1 MDNQSFLGTGMKF
14 PPQVDPGT
22 GRFVSSSDERSVRE
36 SVYLILTTARGER
49 WLEPNFGSQLSQYT
63 FMDTSPT
70 MLSIMKDDVRMT
82 ILSQEP
88 RISEV
93 DVEIDT
99 TSQEGCLLFNIDYN
113 VAGSN
118 SEENL
123 VFPFFL
129 TSDRGESENAW

>member
-99 TSQEGCLLFNIDYN
+99 TSQEGCLLFNIDYS

>member
-36 SVYLILTTARGER
+36 SIYLILTTARGER

-99 TSQEGCLLFNIDYN
+99 TSQEGCLLFNIDYS

>member
-49 WLEPNFGSQLSQYT
+49 WLEPRFGSELARYT

-70 MLSIMKDDVRMT
+70 MLAIMKDDVRMT

-88 RISEV
+88 RV
-93 DVEIDT
+93 TDVSIELDPDA
-99 TSQEGCLLFNIDYN
+99 QEGCLLFIIDYTL
-113 VAGSN
+113 AGSN
-118 SEENL
+118 TRENL

-129 TSDRGESENAW
+129 TNDRGEGQNVG

>member
-14 PPQVDPGT
+14 PPQIDPGT
-22 GRFVSSSDERSVRE
+22 GRFVLSSDERSVRE
-36 SVYLILTTARGER
+36 SIYLILTTARGER
-49 WLEPNFGSQLSQYT
+49 WLEPGFGSLLSQYT

-70 MLSIMKDDVRMT
+70 MLAIMKDDVRTT

-88 RISEV
+88 RISEAEI
-93 DVEIDT
+93 EIDKAA
-99 TSQEGCLLFNIDYN
+99 QDGCLLFNIDYT

-118 SEENL
+118 TEENL

-129 TSDRGESENAW
+129 TNDREGRENVR